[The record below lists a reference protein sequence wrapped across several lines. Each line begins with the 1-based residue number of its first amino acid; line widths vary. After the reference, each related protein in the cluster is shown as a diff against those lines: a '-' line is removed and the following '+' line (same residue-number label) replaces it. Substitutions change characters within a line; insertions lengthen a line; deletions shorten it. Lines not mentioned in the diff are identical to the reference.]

1 MTPKDPSACCGVAHG
16 CIFAKALLARSASCE
31 CAERRQA
38 GETSTVACLSPV
50 AHHNCE
56 TLAALFAERAR
67 FALKL
72 PPAGR
77 PMLHV
82 QALRLQCGG
91 VAALREHMGTHMG
104 VHGGEKI
111 GDHIVDPV
119 GDRAGP
125 GSDAATDVHR
135 LVQAAQQRHQ
145 SLTELP
151 WAELVPRM
159 RAWAPRRRGAPPR

>member
-1 MTPKDPSACCGVAHG
+1 MSDDPAGCCGVVHG
-16 CIFAKALLARSASCE
+16 CVFAKALLSRSAGCE
-31 CAERRQA
+31 NAERRQA
-38 GETSTVACLSPV
+38 GEASAFDCRSPV

-77 PMLHV
+77 PLLHV

-91 VAALREHMGTHMG
+91 VAALREHLGL
-104 VHGGEKI
+104 
-111 GDHIVDPV
+111 
-119 GDRAGP
+119 GP
-125 GSDAATDVHR
+125 GDSDDVHR
-135 LVQAAQQRHQ
+135 LVLAAQQRHE

-159 RAWAPRRRGAPPR
+159 QAWAPRRRAAPR

>member
-1 MTPKDPSACCGVAHG
+1 MATDPAGCCGVAHG
-16 CIFAKALLARSASCE
+16 CIFAKVLLARSASCE
-31 CAERRQA
+31 CAERRQE
-38 GETSTVACLSPV
+38 GETSSVACLSPV

-91 VAALREHMGTHMG
+91 VAALREHMGKGMG
-104 VHGGEKI
+104 QGMVQQTDLQI
-111 GDHIVDPV
+111 GTPA
-119 GDRAGP
+119 RPAP
-125 GSDAATDVHR
+125 DADTDVHR
-135 LVQAAQQRHQ
+135 LVQAAQERHH
-145 SLTELP
+145 SLAELP

-159 RAWAPRRRGAPPR
+159 RAWTPRRRGAPRL